1 METQDMESMLTSNFD
16 SRFTIFKVQCTFSI
30 LNLLEYE
37 NLYMQPQNSI
47 PGTGQLDIKIFIYTN
62 QLCLFLFQSYDWNIK
77 TLIL

>member
-1 METQDMESMLTSNFD
+1 METQDTESMLIPNFD

-37 NLYMQPQNSI
+37 NLYMQSQNSK

-62 QLCLFLFQSYDWNIK
+62 QVS
-77 TLIL
+77 LIVPVVQLVQ